1 MKLWTK
7 WKGDRRV
14 MITYSSVKPS
24 LMVTSPH
31 NIDSRL
37 NLSMTTTSLQ
47 WPLSSVSKEVIM
59 ERFGFIGQKLTNI
72 SVSHVLVD
80 ISVKCWSMHQPSANH
95 SRGVYHMAVNTPYKT
110 QDLKFKGC
118 KSSFI
123 KSFVS
128 HLYNYLLLWCDHV
141 FLTKF
146 NIIIGQ
152 HASDRQATGRQ
163 DHQISSAFQMR
174 PPKYYSKKTCPL

>member
-14 MITYSSVKPS
+14 MIMYSSVKPS
-24 LMVTSPH
+24 LTVTSPQQPSFFWLTVH
-31 NIDSRL
+31 NIDSCL
-37 NLSMTTTSLQ
+37 NLSMTTTCRQ

-59 ERFGFIGQKLTNI
+59 ERFSFIGQL
-72 SVSHVLVD
+72 VSATY
-80 ISVKCWSMHQPSANH
+80 WSIYQSNV
-95 SRGVYHMAVNTPYKT
+95 GQCINKVQITLEECT
-110 QDLKFKGC
+110 IWLKFKGC

-146 NIIIGQ
+146 NNIIDQ
-152 HASDRQATGRQ
+152 HASNRQTTGRQ
-163 DHQISSAFQMR
+163 NHQISSVFQMR
-174 PPKYYSKKTCPL
+174 PP